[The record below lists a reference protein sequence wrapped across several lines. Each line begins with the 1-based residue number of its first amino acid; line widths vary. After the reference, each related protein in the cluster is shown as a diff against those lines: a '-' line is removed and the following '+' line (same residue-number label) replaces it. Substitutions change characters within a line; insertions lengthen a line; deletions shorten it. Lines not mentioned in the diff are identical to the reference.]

1 MKFLNIY
8 YEGGGFVKVDPNF
21 VSYVRYFPT
30 EKGRVTF
37 YLKNGKSIDIYSC
50 SDEDA
55 KDYANRWKTALED
68 SQGQIS
74 EIPLL
79 VGDKNDET

>member
-1 MKFLNIY
+1 MYISEPLSNDWIDDLN
-8 YEGGGFVKVDPNF
+8 GGF
-21 VSYVRYFPT
+21 SR
-30 EKGRVTF
+30 
-37 YLKNGKSIDIYSC
+37 LKNGKSIDIYSC

-79 VGDKNDET
+79 IGDKND